1 MLDYLDIEDLML
13 SKKDNAYLSVAR
25 YFAKKSAAR
34 NTHGA
39 VIVKGGRVVG
49 TGYNKNRN
57 HPLFVSPEHIKS
69 DCSVHAEVSAIRDA
83 GNDVKNAVIY
93 VARVSKSGEDRDS
106 KPCSRCL
113 SLIQDSGIK
122 RIVHTTQSR
131 RVNVSN

>member
-1 MLDYLDIEDLML
+1 ML
-13 SKKDNAYLSVAR
+13 SKRDNAYLSVAR
-25 YFAKKSAAR
+25 YFATKSAAR

-69 DCSVHAEVSAIRDA
+69 DCSVHAEASAIRDA
-83 GNDVKNAVIY
+83 GNDVRNAVIY
-93 VARVSKSGEDRDS
+93 VARVNRHGEDRDS
-106 KPCSRCL
+106 RPCSRCL
-113 SLIQDSGIK
+113 VLIKESGIK
-122 RIVHTTQSR
+122 RIIHTTQSG